1 MPKIRFHTIAAFVV
15 LAVSAAWVATGEFAS
30 VGSAADEANKAA
42 AEKAVAEAA
51 KPDKPLRTVAV
62 LSPQFIDHN
71 RIVRVSG
78 VTEADKKATL
88 ATRDAGIIGQLNV
101 DEGDRVKTG
110 DVILVLEAPEKVALV
125 DTAKAL
131 LSQREKEAEN
141 VNALVK
147 RGISPTTQADNARSA
162 LAAAKSQLE
171 TAQADLDRMQVTAPF
186 DGIIDDVLVEKGSWA
201 ASGRDVAVL
210 LKLDPVIAR
219 GEVSERDL
227 THIRIGGSAGVK
239 LISGETVTGTVR
251 YVSREATSQ
260 TRTFPV
266 EIAIP
271 NPDSKI
277 PAGMTAEI
285 GLKAA
290 SVRAVKLPRSVV
302 TLDPQG
308 NLGVRILNADGK
320 VGFVQIDLIDD
331 TPEGLILGGIPEDAR
346 IIVAGQDLVSDG
358 DQVNAVDAGA
368 EVLARAAAGSKG

>member
-1 MPKIRFHTIAAFVV
+1 MPRIRFHTVAAFVV

-42 AEKAVAEAA
+42 TEKAAAEAA

-62 LSPQFIDHN
+62 VTPEFVDHN

-88 ATRDAGIIGQLNV
+88 ATRDAGVIDQLNV
-101 DEGDRVKTG
+101 DEGDLVKTG
-110 DVILVLEAPEKVALV
+110 DVILTLEGPDKQAMVE
-125 DTAKAL
+125 TARAL
-131 LSQREKEAEN
+131 LAQREKEAEN

-147 RGISPTTQADNARSA
+147 RGISPTAQSDNARSA

-171 TAQADLDRMQVTAPF
+171 TAQADLDRLRVTAPF
-186 DGIIDDVLVEKGSWA
+186 DGVIDDVMVEKGSWA
-201 ASGRDVAVL
+201 PSGRDAVVL
-210 LKLDPVIAR
+210 LKLDPMIAR

-227 THIRIGGSAGVK
+227 SHIRLGGQAEVK
-239 LISGETVTGTVR
+239 LISGQSVSGTVR
-251 YVSREATSQ
+251 YVSREATAQ

-266 EIAIP
+266 EIAVP
-271 NPDSKI
+271 NPDTSI

-285 GLKAA
+285 GLKADP
-290 SVRAVKLPRSVV
+290 VKAVKLPRSVV

-308 NLGVRILNADGK
+308 NLGVRILRADGK
-320 VGFVQIDLIDD
+320 VGFVEIDLIDD
-331 TPEGLILGGIPEDAR
+331 TPDGLILGGIPEDAR

-368 EVLARAAAGSKG
+368 ELLARAAAGSN

>member
-15 LAVSAAWVATGEFAS
+15 LAVSAAWVLTGEFAS

-42 AEKAVAEAA
+42 SEKAAAEAA

-88 ATRDAGIIGQLNV
+88 ATRDAGIIGELNV

-110 DVILVLEAPEKVALV
+110 DVIVVLEGSEKVALV
-125 DTAKAL
+125 ETAKAL

-171 TAQADLDRMQVTAPF
+171 TAQAELDRLQVTAPF

-201 ASGRDVAVL
+201 ASGRDIAVL

-227 THIRIGGSAGVK
+227 SHIRVGGSADVK

-251 YVSREATSQ
+251 YVSRSATSQ

-277 PAGMTAEI
+277 PAGLTAEI

-290 SVRAVKLPRSVV
+290 SVKAVKLPRSVV

-308 NLGVRILNADGK
+308 NLGVRILTADGK

-331 TPEGLILGGIPEDAR
+331 TPDGLILGGIPQDAR
-346 IIVAGQDLVSDG
+346 IIVAGQDLVSEG
-358 DQVNAVDAGA
+358 DRVNAVDAGA
-368 EVLARAAAGSKG
+368 ELLARAAAGAN